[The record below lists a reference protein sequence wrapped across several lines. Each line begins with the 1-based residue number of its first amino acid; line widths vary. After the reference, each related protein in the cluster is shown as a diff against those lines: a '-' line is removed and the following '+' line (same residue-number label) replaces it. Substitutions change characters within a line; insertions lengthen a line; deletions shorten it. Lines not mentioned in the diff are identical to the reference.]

1 MLVVTSFS
9 CIFDFNKKKE
19 RLPAK
24 TFLKSHQIFRYI
36 APHLST
42 FLSLGTYEQL
52 KTNVFVAPSHDLI
65 MEVTRVSQ
73 S

>member
-9 CIFDFNKKKE
+9 CIFDFNKKKKE
-19 RLPAK
+19 RLLAK
-24 TFLKSHQIFRYI
+24 TFLRSHQIFRYI

-42 FLSLGTYEQL
+42 FLSVGTYEQL

-65 MEVTRVSQ
+65 MK
-73 S
+73 